1 MIVLRRAKEDDLAII
16 IDLAERIWPQTYSAY
31 LSEEQLSYMLNLM
44 YNRGELLSQLQKGYT
59 FLIATDTEE
68 DKDVGFAGF
77 SNVDS
82 ENHIYKLHKLYVL
95 PETHGKGVGKI
106 LINEVKDLII
116 REGGKVLQLNVNRNN
131 RAKDFY
137 MKAGFKIKETVDIEI
152 GNGFLMND
160 YVMELAL

>member
-16 IDLAERIWPQTYSAY
+16 SDLAERIWPQTYSAY
-31 LSEEQLSYMLNLM
+31 LSQEQLKYMLDLM
-44 YNRGELLSQLQKGYT
+44 YSRGELLSQLQKGHT

-77 SNVDS
+77 SAIDS

-106 LINEVKDLII
+106 LINEVKDLVV
-116 REGGKVLQLNVNRNN
+116 RDGAKALQLNVNRNN
-131 RAKDFY
+131 KAKDFY
-137 MKAGFKIKETVDIEI
+137 VKAGFRIKETVDIEI